1 MSQGGSE
8 GGGFSQGMPE
18 GNTNGIILVWDLDQT
33 LISGPTIEN
42 INENALRIM
51 HEAFESP
58 KFTANLM
65 LTNNG
70 NEKFITMAQIALR
83 EKYNQMFP
91 ESQRFS
97 LFSITYNSVTNGRV
111 PDNTV
116 PVAERTPGHK
126 AKRLEDVANMLNKLG
141 LPTDSLESRV
151 FFFDDLPR
159 HVIRTQIPPANYIQ
173 ITPPFN
179 TVDADLTNY
188 APVRAFLAQVG
199 ASRRYKGRKSRKGKG
214 KGKGHKKT
222 KKLTKK
228 PRSK

>member
-8 GGGFSQGMPE
+8 GGGFSQGIPE
-18 GNTNGIILVWDLDQT
+18 GNPNGIILVWDLDQT
-33 LISGPTIEN
+33 LINGPNIEN

-70 NEKFITMAQIALR
+70 NEKFITMAQIALL

-126 AKRLEDVANMLNKLG
+126 AKRLEDVENMLNNLG
-141 LPTDSLESRV
+141 LPTDNLAPRV

-159 HVIRTQIPPANYIQ
+159 HIIRTQILPANYIQ

-179 TVDADLTNY
+179 TVAADTTNY

-199 ASRRYKGRKSRKGKG
+199 ASRRTRKAKAKKTKGRK
-214 KGKGHKKT
+214 KT
-222 KKLTKK
+222 AKKLTKK

>member
-8 GGGFSQGMPE
+8 GGFSQGLPE
-18 GNTNGIILVWDLDQT
+18 GNPNGIILVWDLDQT
-33 LISGPTIEN
+33 LINGPEVEN

-70 NEKFITMAQIALR
+70 SEPFITMAQMALLDA
-83 EKYNQMFP
+83 YNTMFP
-91 ESQRFS
+91 ESKRFS
-97 LFSITYNSVTNGRV
+97 LFSITYNAVTKSRV
-111 PDNTV
+111 PDTTV
-116 PVAERTPGHK
+116 PVAQRTPGHK
-126 AKRLEDVANMLNKLG
+126 AKRIEDVAKMLNDLG
-141 LPTDSLESRV
+141 LPIGSLPERV
-151 FFFDDLPR
+151 FFFDDLPA
-159 HVIRTQIPPANYIQ
+159 HVIRTQIPAANYIQ

-179 TVDADLTNY
+179 TVEEDRTNY

-199 ASRRYKGRKSRKGKG
+199 ASRRNRKSKRKTKAR
-214 KGKGHKKT
+214 KT
-222 KKLTKK
+222 AKKLTKK

>member
-8 GGGFSQGMPE
+8 GGGFSQGVPE
-18 GNTNGIILVWDLDQT
+18 GNPNGIVLVWDLDQT
-33 LISGPTIEN
+33 LINGPNIEN
-42 INENALRIM
+42 INENALRLM
-51 HEAFESP
+51 HEVFESP

-70 NEKFITMAQIALR
+70 NEKFITMAQIALLT
-83 EKYNQMFP
+83 KYNQMFP
-91 ESQRFS
+91 GSQRFS
-97 LFSITYNSVTNGRV
+97 LFSITYNAVTNSRV
-111 PDNTV
+111 PDTTV
-116 PVAERTPGHK
+116 ALAERTPGHK
-126 AKRLEDVANMLNKLG
+126 AKRIEDVVKMLNDLG
-141 LPTDSLESRV
+141 LSTDSLESRV
-151 FFFDDLPR
+151 FFFDDLPA

-179 TVDADLTNY
+179 TVAGDLTNY

-199 ASRRYKGRKSRKGKG
+199 ASRKRKSQKHKSKRKS
-214 KGKGHKKT
+214 KKHT

>member
-1 MSQGGSE
+1 MGAPPIVKDADVRSALPTEFVQPKVGPAKGRALAVAHARAVACVKEMSQGGSE

-33 LISGPTIEN
+33 LINGPNIEN

-83 EKYNQMFP
+83 DKYNQMFD

-97 LFSITYNSVTNGRV
+97 LFSIT
-111 PDNTV
+111 
-116 PVAERTPGHK
+116 
-126 AKRLEDVANMLNKLG
+126 
-141 LPTDSLESRV
+141 
-151 FFFDDLPR
+151 
-159 HVIRTQIPPANYIQ
+159 
-173 ITPPFN
+173 
-179 TVDADLTNY
+179 
-188 APVRAFLAQVG
+188 
-199 ASRRYKGRKSRKGKG
+199 
-214 KGKGHKKT
+214 
-222 KKLTKK
+222 
-228 PRSK
+228 

>member
-1 MSQGGSE
+1 
-8 GGGFSQGMPE
+8 MPE

-33 LISGPTIEN
+33 LISGPNIEN
-42 INENALRIM
+42 INENALTIM

-83 EKYNQMFP
+83 DKYNQMFD

-126 AKRLEDVANMLNKLG
+126 AKRLEDVANMLINLG
-141 LPTDSLESRV
+141 LSTDNLAPRV

-159 HVIRTQIPPANYIQ
+159 HVIRTQIPAENYIQ

-179 TVDADLTNY
+179 TVAADDTNY

-199 ASRRYKGRKSRKGKG
+199 ASRRYTGRKSRKGKG
-214 KGKGHKKT
+214 KRKT
-222 KKLTKK
+222 AKKLTKK

>member
-8 GGGFSQGMPE
+8 GGGFSQGVPE
-18 GNTNGIILVWDLDQT
+18 GNPNGIILVWDLDQT
-33 LISGPTIEN
+33 LINGPNIEN
-42 INENALRIM
+42 INENALTIM

-70 NEKFITMAQIALR
+70 NEKFITMAQIALLG
-83 EKYNQMFP
+83 KYNQMFP
-91 ESQRFS
+91 ESKRFS

-126 AKRLEDVANMLNKLG
+126 AKRLDDVKNMLINLG
-141 LPTDSLESRV
+141 LSIDSLEPRV
-151 FFFDDLPR
+151 FFFDDLPG
-159 HVIRTQIPPANYIQ
+159 HVIRTQIPLENYIQ

-179 TVDADLTNY
+179 TVAADNTNY

-199 ASRRYKGRKSRKGKG
+199 ASRRTRKAKAKKTKGRK
-214 KGKGHKKT
+214 KT
-222 KKLTKK
+222 AKKLTKK

>member
-8 GGGFSQGMPE
+8 GGGFSQGIPE
-18 GNTNGIILVWDLDQT
+18 GNTNGIVLVWDLDQT
-33 LISGPTIEN
+33 LISGPTIAN
-42 INENALRIM
+42 LNENALRIM

-70 NEKFITMAQIALR
+70 NEKFITMAQIALL

-97 LFSITYNSVTNGRV
+97 LFSITYNAVTKGRINHPVTNEAAQLG
-111 PDNTV
+111 
-116 PVAERTPGHK
+116 GK
-126 AKRLEDVANMLNKLG
+126 AKRLEDVANMLNDLG
-141 LPTDSLESRV
+141 LSTDSLEQRV
-151 FFFDDLPR
+151 FFFDDLSG

-179 TVDADLTNY
+179 TVATDTTNY

-199 ASRRYKGRKSRKGKG
+199 ASRRTRKAKAKKTKGRK
-214 KGKGHKKT
+214 KT
-222 KKLTKK
+222 AKKLTKK